1 MLPNTQSTFLAQGID
16 FILKI
21 LKYLLTETIYSGFV
35 VMNILKADNNYRTQK
50 DLQMQQN
57 SELKLSWTHLN
68 AQKFN
73 LTSSN
78 SLRRWDPRSVSYH

>member
-1 MLPNTQSTFLAQGID
+1 MLPNAQSTFMAQERD

-57 SELKLSWTHLN
+57 SELKLS
-68 AQKFN
+68 
-73 LTSSN
+73 
-78 SLRRWDPRSVSYH
+78 